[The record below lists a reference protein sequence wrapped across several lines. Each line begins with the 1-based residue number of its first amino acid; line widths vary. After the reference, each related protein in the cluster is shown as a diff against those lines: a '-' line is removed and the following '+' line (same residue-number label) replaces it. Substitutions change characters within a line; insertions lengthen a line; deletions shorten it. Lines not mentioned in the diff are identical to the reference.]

1 MRRKPLPKV
10 GDSWLT
16 PEWRR
21 LKITAVVRERH
32 LMPQLDVKAVWCLHF
47 NDGTCE
53 YVDEDEFYDRP

>member
-10 GDSWLT
+10 GGSWLT
-16 PEWRR
+16 PEFRR

-32 LMPQLDVKAVWCLHF
+32 SMPQLDVKAVWCLHF
-47 NDGTCE
+47 NDGTYE